1 MESAHHLSAGEADA
15 VHRVRITMAALQEH
29 IDGLRAIGHVR
40 GVQCIEAELS
50 KEKRKERALIKD
62 SPAVADAFSRIRRA
76 EDQDRLM
83 NMHAADEQKDRKR
96 QAVKALADR
105 DAAVAE
111 LKETKRKIQDLEGIV
126 ACKSAVKTF
135 TVEALGAGSDNA
147 GGPKSK
153 KNRFDVLDRLSR
165 IGAGLSSGQK
175 NDWSWFKEAWDKDM
189 VTDHGGLW
197 AEVFSKWMQ
206 GVLDDER
213 SNAFSTFMYN
223 ESRRVFS
230 GSAALHVPGA

>member
-1 MESAHHLSAGEADA
+1 
-15 VHRVRITMAALQEH
+15 MAALREH

-76 EDQDRLM
+76 EDQDMLM

-111 LKETKRKIQDLEGIV
+111 LKETKRQIQDLEGIV
-126 ACKSAVKTF
+126 ACKHAVRTF
-135 TVEALGAGSDNA
+135 TMDALGAGSGDA
-147 GGPKSK
+147 GGPKSRD
-153 KNRFDVLDRLSR
+153 NRFDVLDRLSR

-175 NDWSWFKEAWDKDM
+175 NDWPWFKEAWDQAM
-189 VTDHGGLW
+189 VTEHKENWATTFSGWVQGL
-197 AEVFSKWMQ
+197 
-206 GVLDDER
+206 LDDET
-213 SNAFSTFMYN
+213 SNAFSVFVYN
-223 ESRRVFS
+223 ETCRIFKDT
-230 GSAALHVPGA
+230 AALHVPGS